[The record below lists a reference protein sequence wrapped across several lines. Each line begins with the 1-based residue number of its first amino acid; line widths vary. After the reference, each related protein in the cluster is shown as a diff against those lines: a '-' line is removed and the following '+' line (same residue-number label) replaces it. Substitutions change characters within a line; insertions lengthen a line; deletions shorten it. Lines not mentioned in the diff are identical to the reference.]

1 MKIYFVR
8 HGKTEWNL
16 EGRFQGHSGDSALL
30 PEAFEDI
37 QLLGQHLADVPFDR
51 IFSSDLKRAH
61 VTAEMIHQANH
72 HSKIVETTPQLRE
85 WDFGRLEG
93 TKIRLMQ
100 DIYPHQYTALKTNL
114 AQFNSNMFDAES
126 VYQATQRIIQFVKG
140 LKDSQA
146 ETVLIV
152 SHGAILTAS
161 IRTLLGFGPAQ
172 LRQRGGLDNASVTIL
187 ETQDFES
194 YTEIS
199 WNDTS
204 YKLPEVASVVAS

>member
-16 EGRFQGHSGDSALL
+16 EGRFQGQRGDSALL

-37 QLLGQHLADVPFDR
+37 QLLGEHLADVPFDR

-61 VTAEMIHQANH
+61 ITAELIHQANH

-93 TKIRLMQ
+93 TKICLMQ
-100 DIYPHQYTALKTNL
+100 DIYPQQYTALKTNL
-114 AQFNSNMFDAES
+114 AQFNSSMFEAET
-126 VYQATQRIIQFVKG
+126 VYQATQRIIQFVKD

-161 IRTLLGFGPAQ
+161 IRSLLGFEPAQ
-172 LRQRGGLDNASVTIL
+172 LRHRGGLDNASITVL
-187 ETQDFES
+187 ETQDFEHF
-194 YTEIS
+194 TELI

-204 YKLPEVASVVAS
+204 YKLTEAAAVAAS

>member
-61 VTAEMIHQANH
+61 VTAELIHQANH
-72 HSKIVETTPQLRE
+72 YSKIVETTPQLRE

-161 IRTLLGFGPAQ
+161 ILSLLGFETAQ
-172 LRQRGGLDNASVTIL
+172 LRHRGGLDNSSITIL
-187 ETQDFES
+187 ETQDFEHF
-194 YTEIS
+194 TELA
-199 WNDTS
+199 WNDSS
-204 YKLPEVASVVAS
+204 YKLTEVETIAVS

>member
-16 EGRFQGHSGDSALL
+16 EGRFQGQRGDSSLL

-37 QLLGQHLADVPFDR
+37 QLLGEHLADVPFDR

-61 VTAEMIHQANH
+61 ITAELIHQANH

-100 DIYPHQYTALKTNL
+100 DIYPQQYTALKTNL
-114 AQFNSNMFDAES
+114 AQFNSSMFEAET
-126 VYQATQRIIQFVKG
+126 VYQATQRIIQFVKD

-161 IRTLLGFGPAQ
+161 IRSLLGFEPAQ
-172 LRQRGGLDNASVTIL
+172 LRHRGGLDNASITVL
-187 ETQDFES
+187 ETQDFEHF
-194 YTEIS
+194 TELI

-204 YKLPEVASVVAS
+204 YKLTEAAAVAAS

>member
-16 EGRFQGHSGDSALL
+16 EGRFQGQRGDSALL

-37 QLLGQHLADVPFDR
+37 QLLGEHLADVPFDR

-61 VTAEMIHQANH
+61 ITAELIHQANH

-100 DIYPHQYTALKTNL
+100 DIYPQQYTALKTNL
-114 AQFNSNMFDAES
+114 AQFNSSMFEAET
-126 VYQATQRIIQFVKG
+126 VYQATQRIIQFVKD

-161 IRTLLGFGPAQ
+161 IRSLLGFEPAQ
-172 LRQRGGLDNASVTIL
+172 LRHRGGLDNASITVL
-187 ETQDFES
+187 ETQDFEHF
-194 YTEIS
+194 TELI

-204 YKLPEVASVVAS
+204 YKLTEAAAVAAS

>member
-16 EGRFQGHSGDSALL
+16 EGRFQGQSGDSALL

-37 QLLGQHLADVPFDR
+37 QALGQHLADVPFDR

-61 VTAEMIHQANH
+61 VTAELIHQANH

-100 DIYPHQYTALKTNL
+100 DIYPHQYAALKTNL
-114 AQFNSNMFDAES
+114 ARFHSHMFDAES

-161 IRTLLGFGPAQ
+161 ILSLLGFETAQ
-172 LRQRGGLDNASVTIL
+172 LRHRGGLDNSSITIV
-187 ETQDFES
+187 ETQDFEHF
-194 YTEIS
+194 TELA
-199 WNDTS
+199 WNDRS
-204 YKLPEVASVVAS
+204 YKLTEVETIAAS

>member
-61 VTAEMIHQANH
+61 VTAELIHQANH

-93 TKIRLMQ
+93 TKIRLLQ
-100 DIYPHQYTALKTNL
+100 DIYPQQYTALKNNL
-114 AQFNSNMFDAES
+114 AQFKSNMFDAES

-146 ETVLIV
+146 TVLIV

-161 IRTLLGFGPAQ
+161 IQTLLGFGPAQ
-172 LRQRGGLDNASVTIL
+172 LRHRGGLDNGSVTIL
-187 ETQDFES
+187 ETQNFEDF
-194 YTEIS
+194 TEIS
-199 WNDTS
+199 WNDMS
-204 YKLPEVASVVAS
+204 YKLTEVKTIAVS